1 MISHRA
7 PLHAIA
13 AAMVSAAFWSWLAAD
28 PWIAAIQLGP
38 WVVAACIP
46 GALRV
51 RMGDLR
57 VVWLLTFM
65 IGGCLAAM
73 SLRFHPVR

>member
-1 MISHRA
+1 M
-7 PLHAIA
+7 
-13 AAMVSAAFWSWLAAD
+13 
-28 PWIAAIQLGP
+28 AAIQLGP
-38 WVVAACIP
+38 LAVAACIP
-46 GALRV
+46 GAYRV

-57 VVWLLTFM
+57 VVWLLTFT